1 MNNSG
6 IREIELKDMPE
17 NTVALSSKET
27 HNILK
32 ECFDTETINNKVSYK
47 ILFLNSDRK
56 VIGILDT
63 SELENTSQIMLA
75 HNSLN
80 NDLKPTRL
88 CYQVTKT
95 IKQAGDLVGL
105 KLIDHIILNSS
116 ESYYSFADEMKL

>member
-1 MNNSG
+1 MESSG
-6 IREIELKDMPE
+6 IKEIGLKDMPE
-17 NTVALSSKET
+17 NTVALSSKEA
-27 HNILK
+27 HKILK
-32 ECFDTETINNKVSYK
+32 KCFDVETINDKVSYK

-56 VIGILDT
+56 VIGVLDT
-63 SELENTSQIMLA
+63 SVLENTTQIIVA
-75 HNSLN
+75 HNSAS